1 MFFVVGLGNPGEEY
15 KNTRHNTGR
24 LILEWLAKAN
34 DFSDWE
40 MNGKAKALVS
50 SGKIGKTKTQFILPD
65 NFMNRSG
72 ASLPYLVKSKKDL
85 NQMVVIYDDLD
96 LPIGKIKI
104 SYNKSSGGH
113 RGLESIIK
121 TFKSEEFPRIRVGI
135 SPATPSGKL
144 KKPSGEKAVEKQI
157 LGKFKD
163 AELATLKKLS
173 KKIGEALAMI
183 AEEGREK
190 AMSIFNK

>member
-1 MFFVVGLGNPGEEY
+1 MNYIIGLGNPGDDY

-24 LILEWLAKAN
+24 IILELIAKAN

-40 MNGKAKALVS
+40 MSSKAKALMAT
-50 SGKIGKTKTQFILPD
+50 GKIGKVKTTFILPD

-72 ASLPYLVKSKKDL
+72 ASLPYFVKSKKDL

-96 LPIGKIKI
+96 LPIGKMKI
-104 SYNKSSGGH
+104 SYKKSSGGH

-121 TFKSEEFPRIRVGI
+121 AFKSEEFIRIRVGI
-135 SPATPSGKL
+135 SPSTPSGKL
-144 KKPSGEKAVEKQI
+144 KKPSGEQAVEKQI

-163 AELATLKKLS
+163 SEIAALKKLS
-173 KKIGEALAMI
+173 KKINEAIAMI
-183 AEEGREK
+183 LEEGREK
-190 AMSIFNK
+190 AMSLFN